1 MLGRRIADHPRA
13 VYEAAE
19 VFPRL
24 VSGAGAILDYIT
36 HLRLPQQ
43 QQPSTDT
50 DPEDQLT
57 DLRDE
62 AHTMVGELYVMYES
76 LRRVTLRH
84 PEIDYERWTA
94 STGTS
99 GGR

>member
-1 MLGRRIADHPRA
+1 VLGRKIADHPHA
-13 VYEAAE
+13 VYEVTE

-24 VSGAGAILDYIT
+24 VSGAGAILNYIT

-50 DPEDQLT
+50 DSEDQLT

-76 LRRVTLRH
+76 LQRVALRH
-84 PEIDYERWTA
+84 PEIEYERWAA
-94 STGTS
+94 SSGTS